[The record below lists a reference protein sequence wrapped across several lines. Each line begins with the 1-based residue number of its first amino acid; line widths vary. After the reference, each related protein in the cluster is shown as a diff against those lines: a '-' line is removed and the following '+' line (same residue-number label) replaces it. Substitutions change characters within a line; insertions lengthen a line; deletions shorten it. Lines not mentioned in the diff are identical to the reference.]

1 MLCPL
6 ILNKLFRK
14 KILLIL
20 IFFSFIY
27 SYSISGFI
35 TDKTDG
41 EPIPFS
47 TSTISYPNSDNI
59 LQGTSADIDGYYIL
73 TNIEPGKYQL
83 NISIIGYELYKEL
96 ITIDKENLRINILLS
111 PAAININ
118 EVNISSERTRFED
131 KVEVSRINITSEEIK
146 MIPAFVESDIFRTL
160 QYFPSVSSAND
171 FNAAL
176 IVRGGSPDENLIL
189 LDGTQ
194 IYNPYH
200 VGGIFSTFNADL
212 ISDTEFLAGGFPAQ
226 YGNRLSSVLSI
237 TSKEGNSK
245 ESRLPDSIYT
255 STDYKGIKRY
265 KNINKMKKYW
275 DYNNIKADIS
285 LLSSKISAQGP
296 IYKGSWIFT
305 GRRTYFD
312 QFVSA
317 YNNIQGNDN
326 PFTYYFWDTH
336 LKIQTE
342 PFKYN
347 KFVYS
352 QFNGSDNLSVNISA
366 EDFPSVNFDWGWI
379 NSTKSLAWNFF
390 PNSNYTVQTMLSTTE
405 YNFDVGFELDFSSIQ
420 EDVDQY
426 CDSLE
431 APDDTTFIADLTY
444 NLDNKVRD
452 ISLNQDIKVFINDKL
467 DMEFGWE
474 SKLLE
479 MNYTEEFAG
488 QQTYQND
495 ENPRINSGYIKSLY
509 SPIPIISFD
518 LGLRVSKSSYYDK
531 AILDP
536 RIGLKY
542 MVTSDLALKLMW
554 GEFTQFMFTIN
565 QDEELLRLVDFWQ
578 AIGENQLPQANDHYV
593 LGLEY
598 WISDGNTFT
607 LETYYK
613 PYSRLYDMSVI
624 YTDITDESS
633 FFTSGKGENWG
644 VEFLYQF
651 NKNKVNGWVGYSYS
665 YINREIDL
673 NRDGIIQENSENY
686 PSNYSKPHSLNFV
699 LNYKLSEKKNTY
711 LGFTG
716 VLSSGAPYTPVIGKS
731 YYASIEQYGSL
742 EQPYAYL
749 ANIYGSRNS
758 TRYPIYFRTDISLT
772 RDGKLLKK
780 PVQWKFQIVNLTNN
794 FNVLFYNWNHYSS
807 PSKVSAISM
816 FPLIFTFGVNFEL

>member
-1 MLCPL
+1 MSSLL
-6 ILNKLFRK
+6 ILYKLFRK
-14 KILLIL
+14 NLLL
-20 IFFSFIY
+20 ATIFFSFIY

-35 TDKTDG
+35 NDETDG

-47 TSTISYPNSDNI
+47 IATISNIESDKI
-59 LQGTSADIDGYYIL
+59 LKGASADIDGYYIL
-73 TNIEPGKYQL
+73 TNLDPGEYQL
-83 NISIIGYELYKEL
+83 NISIIGYGLYEEL
-96 ITIDKENLRINILLS
+96 ITIDQENQRINISLF
-111 PAAININ
+111 PQAINLDEIN
-118 EVNISSERTRFED
+118 VSSERTRFEE
-131 KVEVSRINITSEEIK
+131 KVEISRINITSEEIK
-146 MIPAFVESDIFRTL
+146 MIPAFVEPDIFRVL

-245 ESRLPDSIYT
+245 KGRLPENW
-255 STDYKGIKRY
+255 GV
-265 KNINKMKKYW
+265 KKYW
-275 DYNNIKADIS
+275 DYNDIKADIS
-285 LLSSKISAQGP
+285 LLSSKVSAQGP

-312 QFVSA
+312 QIVSA
-317 YNNIQGNDN
+317 YNGIRGNEN
-326 PFTYYFWDTH
+326 PFIYYFWDTH
-336 LKIQTE
+336 LKVQTTL
-342 PFKYN
+342 FKYN

-352 QFNGSDNLSVNISA
+352 QFNGSDNLSVSISA
-366 EDFPSVNFDWGWI
+366 EDFPRVNFDWDWI

-390 PNSNYTVQTMLSTTE
+390 PNSNYTVRTMLSITK

-420 EDVDQY
+420 EDIDQY

-431 APDDTTFIADLTY
+431 EVSDDTTFIADLTY
-444 NLDNKVRD
+444 NLDNKVKD
-452 ISLNQDIKVFINDKL
+452 ISLNQDIKVFINDKF

-474 SKLLE
+474 SKLLD
-479 MNYTEEFAG
+479 MNYIEEFAG
-488 QQTYQND
+488 QQTYQNNED
-495 ENPRINSGYIKSLY
+495 PRINSVYIKSLY
-509 SPIPIISFD
+509 KPISIISFD

-531 AILDP
+531 TLFDP

-542 MVTSDLALKLMW
+542 MATSDLALKLMW
-554 GEFTQFMFTIN
+554 GKFTQFMFTIN

-578 AIGENQLPQANDHYV
+578 AIGVDQRPQANDHYV

-613 PYSRLYDMSVI
+613 PYSRLYDISVV

-633 FFTSGKGENWG
+633 FFTAGKGKNWG
-644 VEFLYQF
+644 VELLYQF
-651 NKNKVNGWVGYSYS
+651 NKNQINGWLGYSYS

-731 YYASIEQYGSL
+731 FYTSIEQFGSL

-749 ANIYGSRNS
+749 SNIYGSRNS
-758 TRYPIYFRTDISLT
+758 TRYPMYFRTDISLT
-772 RDGKLLKK
+772 RDGKLFTK
-780 PVQWKFQIVNLTNN
+780 PLQWRFQIVNLSNN

-807 PSKVSAISM
+807 PSRVSAISM
-816 FPLIFTFGVNFEL
+816 FPLILTFGVNFEL

>member
-1 MLCPL
+1 LT
-6 ILNKLFRK
+6 LNKLFK
-14 KILLIL
+14 KYLLIAV
-20 IFFSFIY
+20 IFLSFIY
-27 SYSISGFI
+27 SNAISGFI
-35 TDKTDG
+35 NDETDG
-41 EPIPFS
+41 EPIAFS
-47 TSTISYPNSDNI
+47 TVTISYLDSDKI
-59 LQGTSADIDGYYIL
+59 LRGTSTDIDGYYIL
-73 TNIEPGKYQL
+73 TNLNPGEYQL
-83 NISIIGYELYKEL
+83 NISIIGYGLYEEL
-96 ITIDKENLRINILLS
+96 ITIVQKNLRINISLF
-111 PAAININ
+111 PEAINLNEIN
-118 EVNISSERTRFED
+118 VSSERTRFEE
-131 KVEVSRINITSEEIK
+131 KVEISRINITSKEIK
-146 MIPAFVESDIFRTL
+146 MIPAFVEPDIFRTL

-200 VGGIFSTFNADL
+200 VGGIFSTFNANL

-245 ESRLPDSIYT
+245 EGKLP
-255 STDYKGIKRY
+255 
-265 KNINKMKKYW
+265 KNWKIKKYW
-275 DYNNIKADIS
+275 DYNDIKADVS

-312 QFVSA
+312 KFVSA
-317 YNNIQGNDN
+317 YNSMRGNDN
-326 PFTYYFWDTH
+326 PFVYYFWDTH
-336 LKIQTE
+336 LKIQTT
-342 PFKYN
+342 PLKYN
-347 KFVYS
+347 KFIYS

-366 EDFPSVNFDWGWI
+366 EDFPSVNFDWNWI

-405 YNFDVGFELDFSSIQ
+405 YNFDVGFELDFSSIEQ
-420 EDVDQY
+420 DVDEY
-426 CDSLE
+426 CDSLGE
-431 APDDTTFIADLTY
+431 VSDDTTFIADLTY
-444 NLDNKVRD
+444 DLDNKVKD
-452 ISLNQDIKVFINDKL
+452 ISLNQDIKVFINDNL

-479 MNYTEEFAG
+479 MNYVEEFAG
-488 QQTYQND
+488 QQTYKND
-495 ENPRINSGYIKSLY
+495 ENPRINSAYIKSLY
-509 SPIPIISFD
+509 KPIPIISFD
-518 LGLRVSKSSYYDK
+518 LGLRVSKSSYYNK
-531 AILDP
+531 TLFDP

-542 MVTSDLALKLMW
+542 MATSDLALKLMW
-554 GEFTQFMFTIN
+554 GKFTQFMFTIN

-578 AIGENQLPQANDHYV
+578 AIGEDQLPQANQHYV
-593 LGLEY
+593 FGLEY

-613 PYSRLYDMSVI
+613 PYSRLYDISVV

-633 FFTSGKGENWG
+633 FFTEGKGENWG
-644 VEFLYQF
+644 IELLYQF
-651 NKNKVNGWVGYSYS
+651 NKNKINGWLGYSYS

-673 NRDGIIQENSENY
+673 NRDAIIQESSENY

-711 LGFTG
+711 LGFAG
-716 VLSSGAPYTPVIGKS
+716 VFSSGAPYTPVIGKS
-731 YYASIEQYGSL
+731 YYTSIEQYGSL

-758 TRYPIYFRTDISLT
+758 ARYPMYFRTDISLT
-772 RDGKLLKK
+772 RDGELFKK
-780 PVQWKFQIVNLTNN
+780 PLQWKFQIVNLTNN

-816 FPLIFTFGVNFEL
+816 FPLILTFGVNFEL